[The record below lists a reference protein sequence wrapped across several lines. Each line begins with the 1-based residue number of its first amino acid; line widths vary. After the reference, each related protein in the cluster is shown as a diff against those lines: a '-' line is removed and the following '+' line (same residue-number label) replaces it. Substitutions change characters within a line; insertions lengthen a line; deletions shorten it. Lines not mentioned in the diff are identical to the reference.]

1 MNSLKLKHIFVGI
14 AIGCFTMF
22 QVAGQEPDDSADR
35 KLKVELAEVGL
46 KLAELE
52 LQQAEHFNRE
62 IAIHIENR
70 VTLDEASKSR
80 MLATKQLSAET
91 MERLTSNVAVAKA
104 SLERAKSPNA
114 KDTEDLL
121 LQHAAENV
129 RLCKARWD
137 QAKVVAPTSQA
148 QGQVNLERARLRHQE
163 AVLRYDL
170 LQQSGGLDNAV
181 ETLFVRTNRLS
192 EEHIAL
198 EQRVASLEQ
207 MFLRERLPRE

>member
-1 MNSLKLKHIFVGI
+1 
-14 AIGCFTMF
+14 
-22 QVAGQEPDDSADR
+22 
-35 KLKVELAEVGL
+35 
-46 KLAELE
+46 
-52 LQQAEHFNRE
+52 
-62 IAIHIENR
+62 
-70 VTLDEASKSR
+70 
-80 MLATKQLSAET
+80 

-137 QAKVVAPTSQA
+137 QAKVVAPTCQA

-181 ETLFVRTNRLS
+181 EALFVRTNRLS

>member
-52 LQQAEHFNRE
+52 LQQAEHFNQE

-114 KDTEDLL
+114 KNTEDLL

-129 RLCKARWD
+129 RLD